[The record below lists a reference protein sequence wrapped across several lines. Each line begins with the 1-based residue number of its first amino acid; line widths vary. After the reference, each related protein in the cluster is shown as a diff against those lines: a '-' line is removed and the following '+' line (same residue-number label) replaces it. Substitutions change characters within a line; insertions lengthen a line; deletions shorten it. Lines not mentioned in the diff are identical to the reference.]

1 MVEVMHSMERH
12 ENDADRTIEFLVNLK
27 VLGVLDQLKFIQYV
41 EVRFDGERLAVG
53 QTIKGELYPFG
64 TLALRFSHATYAAAK
79 DFCDEQLLSNGLAK
93 SDFRRVL
100 DNADLSEEVNK
111 DLLWKMMQFPN
122 NPYQLD
128 KMSRPSRS

>member
-64 TLALRFSHATYAAAK
+64 TLALRFSQATYAAAK
-79 DFCDEQLLSNGLAK
+79 DFCDKQLLSNGLAK